1 MENIILKNISKK
13 YTGRHS
19 DVTALKNVNLQINSG
34 EFISITGHSG
44 SGKST
49 LMNIIGLLDT
59 ASEGEYYLMG
69 EDVKTFDDKKISQ
82 IRNLNI
88 GFIFQDFNLIDN
100 LTAYQNTMLPLLYR
114 NLKQSERISRT
125 KNALKQVGLLYRSEH
140 LPSELSGGQRQ
151 RAAIARVI
159 AASPPIVLADE
170 PTGNLDPEKR
180 DEILNIFSD
189 FSNEGKTVIIITHD
203 QKVAN
208 RTNRQIKICDGELK
222 G

>member
-13 YTGRHS
+13 YTGRHG